1 MERNGYD
8 AYRPNQFS
16 MSFLSQLNWRYATK
30 KFDTKKK
37 VSENDLSAVLEAV
50 RMTPTS
56 FGLESYKVVVVS
68 DQKTK
73 DALRD
78 ASYGQESVSSAS
90 HVIVLCARTDLFRVK
105 NEKFERISGGDSEK
119 RKGLGKFESIVR
131 LVLLLKTLTCS
142 VRTWSEKQT
151 YIHLGFAM
159 AACAELGI
167 DSCALEGFSPR
178 KYAKILGLPRNLKP
192 TLSLPIGYRSSED
205 LIRPKSRSSMSE
217 ILIRK

>member
-1 MERNGYD
+1 
-8 AYRPNQFS
+8 

-68 DQKTK
+68 DQKAK
-73 DALRD
+73 DALRE
-78 ASYGQESVSSAS
+78 ASFGQESVSTAS

-105 NEKFERISGGDSEK
+105 NEKFERLSGGDAEK
-119 RKGLGKFESIVR
+119 RKALSKFESLVR
-131 LVLLLKTLTCS
+131 MVLVLKNLTFS
-142 VRTWSEKQT
+142 ATSWSSKQT

-167 DSCALEGFSPR
+167 DSCPLEGFRPG
-178 KYAKILGLPRNLKP
+178 KYSKILSLPGNLLP
-192 TLSLPIGYRSSED
+192 TLVLPIGYRSGED
-205 LIRPKSRSSMSE
+205 VQRPKSRTPMKDL
-217 ILIRK
+217 LIRK